1 MYIWSTEDTALG
13 RQGAELT
20 SSFVS
25 GEYRYEVFEGVNHWI
40 TEIAVEQLNTVML
53 DFLSEKVKSVD

>member
-1 MYIWSTEDTALG
+1 MYVWSTEDTALG

-40 TEIAVEQLNTVML
+40 TEIAAKQLNSVML
-53 DFLSEKVKSVD
+53 DFLSEMVKRVE

>member
-40 TEIAVEQLNTVML
+40 TEIAAEQLNTVML

>member
-40 TEIAVEQLNTVML
+40 TEIADEQLNTVML
-53 DFLSEKVKSVD
+53 DFLNEKVERVD

>member
-25 GEYRYEVFEGVNHWI
+25 GEYRYEV
-40 TEIAVEQLNTVML
+40 L
-53 DFLSEKVKSVD
+53 KVSTIGLQKLLLTTQHCNA

>member
-20 SSFVS
+20 SRFVS

-40 TEIAVEQLNTVML
+40 TEITAKQLNAVML
-53 DFLSEKVKSVD
+53 DFLNEKVERVD